1 MRLYA
6 AHATP
11 RHVWLSLQPGTFHG
25 QVLLREATSQDGQ
38 TWGGTVYGP
47 FADSAAAQALE
58 ERAAHWRA
66 LGYGDRIAAELL
78 AALQVPERK
87 RRARAAVQLG
97 WRQPQGALET
107 LLAAA
112 EQATTEISSL
122 VDALG
127 RLGVADPRVLT
138 LARAQAEKKLLSR
151 RRSGVECLRALGDAE
166 GLTQARA
173 LGRARLNPEIRQLL
187 EAAAD
192 DQLDAA
198 PALSAALQKLDAST
212 LGLHLDQLYEE
223 GTPLTQA
230 AIAPLLLAGLTQI
243 GRWRYTKSVF
253 KRALLRNDAEWIA
266 RLAHAIEQSRPA
278 AQRAALKSGL
288 DGQQRST
295 AVASAATRAWLIRAT
310 ARHLRRLA
318 RWQAEDYAATAQALL
333 CAYQLT
339 DQRPGPQPFAHCL
352 LLQRL
357 LYGPD
362 RLRKGRRRRGGYSY
376 GKLPTPALS
385 TVPEAWRQAPSR
397 FLQLA
402 YRAEL
407 PLIREWVERVAL
419 REPWWLTQID
429 ADTLAQLLALPA
441 LRSAAGTELQR
452 RFDPAAPDLALCGAL
467 LDGPD
472 YARAVALGLLAQ
484 CRILLQRSPDAV
496 QQLLTRQSVEG
507 RAAAAEAILS
517 AWAGVDVDT
526 LLPSLRALLAQL
538 GSGDFESQAGRIA
551 VLTPMAAALADR
563 LEPAELLALLD
574 APALAAQSVGASLLA
589 EREGAWAWIGA
600 ARIRALAA
608 AALPAIRLAAV
619 RLLEQALL
627 AGAESPEALLAL
639 ADAAHADTRAGVLRL
654 IAQTDFSH
662 YGLDAMVRLCDAV
675 QPDVQQFA
683 IGWVRDNLSA
693 VDAGALLLK
702 LVEHP
707 RPALQALAI
716 ELLEDHLPAGLPTW
730 QQLAPFLRACLR
742 RPGMPRRAK
751 DRVLQQLRQ
760 RGAIDAE
767 HAAVAI
773 GVLDD
778 SLRTRTLRDR
788 EQLMPVLAELL
799 LQFPELKS
807 ALALIGRTAA

>member
-47 FADSAAAQALE
+47 FDDYTAPQALE
-58 ERAAHWRA
+58 ERLAYWRA
-66 LGYGDRIAAELL
+66 LGYDNRIAAELR

-97 WRQPQGALET
+97 WRQPQGALEA

-112 EQATTEISSL
+112 EQATTEISSI

-127 RLGVADPRVLT
+127 RLCNPDPRVLA

-166 GLTQARA
+166 GLAQARA
-173 LGRARLNPEIRQLL
+173 LGRARLNPDIRQLL
-187 EAAAD
+187 DAAAD

-198 PALSAALQKLDAST
+198 PALTAALQKLDPST
-212 LGLHLDQLYEE
+212 QGLHLDQLYEE
-223 GTPLTQA
+223 GTPLALA
-230 AIAPLLLAGLTQI
+230 AIAPLLSVGLTQI

-253 KRALLRNDAEWIA
+253 KRALLRADAEWSA
-266 RLAHAIEQSRPA
+266 RLAYAIEQSTPA
-278 AQRAALKSGL
+278 AQRASLKSGL

-295 AVASAATRAWLIRAT
+295 AVASAATRAWLLRAMG
-310 ARHLRRLA
+310 RHLRRLA
-318 RWQAEDYAATAQALL
+318 RWQPEDYAATAQALL
-333 CAYQLT
+333 CCYQPV
-339 DQRPGPQPFAHCL
+339 DQRAGAQPFAHCL

-357 LYGPD
+357 LYAPD
-362 RLRKGRRRRGGYSY
+362 RLRKGRRRRAGYSH
-376 GKLPTPALS
+376 GKLPTPGS
-385 TVPEAWRQAPSR
+385 VPEAWRQAPSA

-402 YRAEL
+402 YKAQL
-407 PLIREWVERVAL
+407 PLIREWVERAAL
-419 REPWWLTQID
+419 RESWWLTQVD

-441 LRSAAGTELQR
+441 LRNAAGAELQR
-452 RFDPAAPDLALCGAL
+452 RFDPAAPDFALCGAL

-472 YARAVALGLLAQ
+472 YARAVALGLLAG
-484 CRILLQRSPDAV
+484 CRPLLQRSADAV
-496 QQLLTRQSVEG
+496 QQLLTRHSAEG
-507 RAAAAEAILS
+507 RAAAAEAVLA
-517 AWAGVDVDT
+517 AWQDCAVDT
-526 LLPSLRALLAQL
+526 LLPILRALLAQL
-538 GSGDFESQAGRIA
+538 GAGDFESQAGRVA
-551 VLTPMAAALADR
+551 VLTPLAAALAGR
-563 LEPAELLALLD
+563 LEPAELLALID

-600 ARIRALAA
+600 ARIRALAG
-608 AALPAIRLAAV
+608 AALPAIRQAAV
-619 RLLEQALL
+619 KLLEQALH

-639 ADAAHADTRAGVLRL
+639 ADAPHADTRAGVLRL
-654 IAQTDFSH
+654 IAATDFSH
-662 YGLDAMVRLCDAV
+662 YGPEAVVRLCDSI

-683 IGWVRDNLSA
+683 IGWVRANLGA
-693 VDAGALLLK
+693 LDAGALLLK

-707 RPALQALAI
+707 RPALQSLAI
-716 ELLEDHLPAGLPTW
+716 ELLEDHLPPGLPTW
-730 QQLAPFLRACLR
+730 QQVAPFLRACLR

-751 DRVLQQLRQ
+751 DRVLQQLSQ
-760 RGAIDAE
+760 RGRIDAA
-767 HAAVAI
+767 HAAVAVT
-773 GVLDD
+773 VLDD

-788 EQLMPVLAELL
+788 EQLMPVLAALL
-799 LQFPELKS
+799 LQFPELSS